1 MPKAKQKLRTNL
13 LLLFCFTIIGLL
25 LFELG
30 GRVYF
35 FGWSVLWPPNH
46 ASIPYLGKPRIKL
59 PSSIPE
65 IQIREL
71 RPNLQTRYKKVKFIT
86 NAQGLRDKEYPL
98 NKPADTFRVAVI
110 GDSHT
115 MPAGVAIEDAYHS
128 LLEERFNNEMG
139 TTNIEFISFG
149 VGGHSMNDYRYT
161 LETKASLYQ
170 PDMVVLGIVY
180 NDFTIYKKTVKQQNL
195 PPSLFL
201 YTMQRIFRPSSIT
214 KGQKASWKV
223 VDLQGLDGS
232 YPREEYF
239 RPNESYM
246 TEHFEKIVQLTNE
259 NHIPLVVVLLDYL
272 QLNPQ
277 WVDFWKELSDDH
289 DAHFVDAT
297 KAFKGHNPYDYM
309 IYRADKHPNAKANR
323 IFADVLYDYFKKEQL
338 LPAS

>member
-1 MPKAKQKLRTNL
+1 MPAAKQKLRTNL

-35 FGWSVLWPPNH
+35 FEWSVLWPPNH

-195 PPSLFL
+195 PPS
-201 YTMQRIFRPSSIT
+201 
-214 KGQKASWKV
+214 
-223 VDLQGLDGS
+223 
-232 YPREEYF
+232 
-239 RPNESYM
+239 
-246 TEHFEKIVQLTNE
+246 
-259 NHIPLVVVLLDYL
+259 
-272 QLNPQ
+272 
-277 WVDFWKELSDDH
+277 
-289 DAHFVDAT
+289 
-297 KAFKGHNPYDYM
+297 
-309 IYRADKHPNAKANR
+309 
-323 IFADVLYDYFKKEQL
+323 
-338 LPAS
+338 